1 MAQTTA
7 CTRRVAVTGASG
19 GIGAALLKA
28 YAAPG
33 TRIYACA
40 RNRDNLE
47 ANART
52 ARLYG
57 ADVVCETFD
66 VRDDASSSTGL
77 IAWWAT
83 GILTFCSSIRVS
95 RPLHRRP
102 KRV

>member
-47 ANART
+47 ANR
-52 ARLYG
+52 G
-57 ADVVCETFD
+57 FE
-66 VRDDASSSTGL
+66 
-77 IAWWAT
+77 
-83 GILTFCSSIRVS
+83 
-95 RPLHRRP
+95 
-102 KRV
+102 